1 MRRSRSEAA
10 ETKERI
16 LSTASKMFLEKGL
29 EAVGMR
35 DIMSAAGLT
44 PGGFY
49 RHFESKEQLIAEANK
64 AAFDRLLAMFEMQ
77 TAGMPAA
84 EALDRIV
91 WLYLH
96 QTQGEGNTFRCPLSM
111 VGGELSHCEPQVRA
125 VAVDGYQ
132 RLVELVADRL
142 TELGRD
148 DAFAAASGVVST
160 MTGAGMLA
168 NIALDNAKAKAIL
181 SNAHAAVKALLDP
194 TGSVAE
200 VGRRAKSK
208 VAKLR

>member
-49 RHFESKEQLIAEANK
+49 RHFESKEELIAEANR
-64 AAFDRLLAMFEMQ
+64 AAFDRLLAMFETQ
-77 TAGMPAA
+77 TAGMQAA

-91 WLYLH
+91 WLYLN
-96 QTQGEGNTFRCPLSM
+96 QSQGEGNSFRCPLSM
-111 VGGELSHCEPQVRA
+111 IGGELSHCEPQVRA

-132 RLVELVADRL
+132 RLVQLVADRL

-160 MTGAGMLA
+160 MTGAVMLA